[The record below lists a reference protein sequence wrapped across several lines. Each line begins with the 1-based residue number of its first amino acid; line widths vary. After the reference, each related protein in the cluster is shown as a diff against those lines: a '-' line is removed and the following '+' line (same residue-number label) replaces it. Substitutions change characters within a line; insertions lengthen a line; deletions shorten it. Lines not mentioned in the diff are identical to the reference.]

1 MVCQY
6 WISLARPFHRR
17 ERLASQL
24 NPAHVLTFFRRRLPA
39 AWCLSPMVAIGFPR
53 SSFGM
58 ANKLP
63 SRCLGTRML

>member
-1 MVCQY
+1 MNRSIRFHNSLLSEVAMVCQY

-39 AWCLSPMVAIGFPR
+39 A
-53 SSFGM
+53 
-58 ANKLP
+58 
-63 SRCLGTRML
+63 